1 MNLKHPTKKRL
12 SVKYEQKPTQKNF
25 FAFFPFFFR
34 PPKFFREKEK
44 NFFWSWLS
52 LERSGNDKSFRL
64 FQTSDLVERKLWF
77 EIIFCSERKI

>member
-1 MNLKHPTKKRL
+1 MNLKHPIKKRL

-44 NFFWSWLS
+44 NFFGVGCRWN
-52 LERSGNDKSFRL
+52 EVET
-64 FQTSDLVERKLWF
+64 TSRFVCFKLL
-77 EIIFCSERKI
+77 I